1 MKQDSETE
9 MLKEYSEQ
17 EYKYGFVSDIESETL
32 PPGLNE
38 DTIRF
43 ISNKKGEPK
52 WLTDWR
58 LKAFEMW
65 KKMKEPHW
73 ANIEYPP
80 IDYQA
85 ISYYSAPKNLDD
97 APKSLDEVDPELIE
111 TYNKLGIPL
120 QEQEILA
127 GVAVDAVFD
136 SMSVA
141 TTFKDRLAEKGV
153 IF

>member
-1 MKQDSETE
+1 MNSET
-9 MLKEYSEQ
+9 LDTLDTFSKNK
-17 EYKYGFVSDIESETL
+17 YKYGFVTEIDNEK
-32 PPGLNE
+32 PKKGLNE

-43 ISNKKGEPK
+43 ISKKKGEPE

-58 LKAFEMW
+58 LKAFEIW
-65 KKMKEPHW
+65 KKMEEPHW

-127 GVAVDAVFD
+127 GVAAV
-136 SMSVA
+136 SYTHLTLPTSSRV
-141 TTFKDRLAEKGV
+141 
-153 IF
+153 